1 MNRLMQRLAY
11 LESRL
16 ISEGRMIVVFEDVHL
31 KAPRPGLIAVSPRWA
46 DRPRT

>member
-16 ISEGRMIVVFEDVHL
+16 ISEGRMIVVFEDIHFEGTRG
-31 KAPRPGLIAVSPRWA
+31 K
-46 DRPRT
+46 D